1 MENQYKTDF
10 KPSLQKL
17 LRNIRLACG
26 LSQREVADALMVNR
40 STYSYYES
48 GKTSPDVQTLR
59 ILAKLYGVPATVFM
73 FPERFANIDANHL
86 KRGRRSRKP
95 LPNPHRF
102 GELTMEEKKVI
113 EALRLQKDGETHG

>member
-1 MENQYKTDF
+1 MENQYKMDF

-26 LSQREVADALMVNR
+26 FSQREVADALMVNR

-73 FPERFANIDANHL
+73 FPERFATMDTNCL
-86 KRGRRSRKP
+86 KRGGRRKKP
-95 LPNPHRF
+95 LPNPQRF

-113 EALRLQKDGETHG
+113 KALRLKKDDET